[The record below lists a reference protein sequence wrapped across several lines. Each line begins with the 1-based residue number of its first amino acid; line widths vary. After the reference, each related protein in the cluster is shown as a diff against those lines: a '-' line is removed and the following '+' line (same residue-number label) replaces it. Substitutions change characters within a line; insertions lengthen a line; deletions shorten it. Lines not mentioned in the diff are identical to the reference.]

1 MALLANSTL
10 DTLSVSSPGLIDL
23 ALLPPAISDC
33 YNRFSFPTSALGQNA
48 DDAGNDN
55 GHIPLRLDFALAN
68 ALLLRLRPNLRCSLA
83 NPHESH
89 ILELS
94 DHLPLICGNIR

>member
-1 MALLANSTL
+1 VLLANSSL
-10 DTLSVSSPGLIDL
+10 DKLPISNPGLVDL
-23 ALLPPAISDC
+23 ALLPPTVSSC
-33 YNRFSFPTSALGQNA
+33 YSRFSFPTSALGQNA

-68 ALLLRLRPNLRCSLA
+68 ALLLRLRPSLRCSLA
-83 NPHESH
+83 DPHEAH